1 MEYLTIALA
10 VVGGASAI
18 LKGLEMIA
26 GITPSTKDNEYVSK
40 AKKYVGYAASF
51 LEKISLGLKK

>member
-10 VVGGASAI
+10 VVGGASFV

-26 GITPSTKDNEYVSK
+26 GITPSTKDDLYVSK
-40 AKKYVGYAASF
+40 AKKYVGYAAAF

>member
-1 MEYLTIALA
+1 MEYLTLALA
-10 VVGGASAI
+10 IVGGASFI

-26 GITPSTKDNEYVSK
+26 GITPSTKDDIYVSK
-40 AKKYVGYAASF
+40 AKKYVGYAAAF

>member
-10 VVGGASAI
+10 IVGGASFI

-26 GITPSTKDNEYVSK
+26 GITPSTKDDEYVGK
-40 AKKYVGYAASF
+40 AKKYVGYAAAF

>member
-1 MEYLTIALA
+1 MEYLTLALA
-10 VVGGASAI
+10 IVGGASFI

-26 GITPSTKDNEYVSK
+26 GITPSTKDDLYVSK
-40 AKKYVGYAASF
+40 AKKYVGYAAAF